1 MKAIKSYLKD
11 SENTAVSFYFLVYC
25 YLKQKCFHRMKKIEF
40 IQHPLQCL
48 NIQMILLRMKYFG
61 NVVISVWINA
71 AANLYSMIPQR
82 AMRQVIRSSVVVML
96 IDG

>member
-1 MKAIKSYLKD
+1 
-11 SENTAVSFYFLVYC
+11 
-25 YLKQKCFHRMKKIEF
+25 
-40 IQHPLQCL
+40 
-48 NIQMILLRMKYFG
+48 MILLRMKYFG

-71 AANLYSMIPQR
+71 AANLYSMIPQK